1 MLVDRDL
8 EQHCNA
14 ESEEKYIYIKIVFSY
29 ILIYENTIL
38 KTILMCFLNTV
49 INF

>member
-14 ESEEKYIYIKIVFSY
+14 ESEEKYIYYFKDYFNVFFKHSH
-29 ILIYENTIL
+29 
-38 KTILMCFLNTV
+38 
-49 INF
+49 

>member
-14 ESEEKYIYIKIVFSY
+14 ESEEKYYFKDYFNVFFKHSH
-29 ILIYENTIL
+29 
-38 KTILMCFLNTV
+38 
-49 INF
+49 

>member
-14 ESEEKYIYIKIVFSY
+14 ESE
-29 ILIYENTIL
+29 ENTIL

>member
-14 ESEEKYIYIKIVFSY
+14 ESEEKYIY
-29 ILIYENTIL
+29 TIL